1 MTLHHTFKPMTNN
14 ELTLDQL
21 RDVQGGIF
29 LLLLAACK
37 VKKANPEPKDC
48 NTIIDVTSSSI
59 VGGTND
65 NLKAEGREPHY
76 HPKYGYGSGNSE
88 GKVKDDCENLP
99 F

>member
-1 MTLHHTFKPMTNN
+1 MNLHHTFKPMTNN

-37 VKKANPEPKDC
+37 VKKANPEPKGCDIGSK
-48 NTIIDVTSSSI
+48 TRDKI
-59 VGGTND
+59 VAGANENLIND
-65 NLKAEGREPHY
+65 GREEHPH
-76 HPKYGYGSGNSE
+76 PIGNSC
-88 GKVKDDCENLP
+88 GNPQGQVKGDCENLP